1 MKNKKNI
8 LQEIYDTE
16 FDFREVGT
24 SNNYRDKK
32 ISSFEE
38 LEKYI
43 ERNGANTSYYIGSY
57 GYKAGGS
64 NTAKL
69 ENENNAIINSIFLD
83 FDLTLDE
90 QIYQE
95 FKGDY
100 SRKDISKLSDDKKQ
114 ELKGQIEETIKTETS
129 GLSDDDLKRYWVQ
142 KFERNYLELPI
153 KEAKKIANELKKTGV
168 ETLLN
173 FSGGK
178 GCHLRILFPAV
189 ELENPNI
196 VIKEFAERLENRFNL
211 QTLDEAVIK
220 APTSRVERIPTFRH
234 NKTGLYGHFFNLDT
248 SYDDIIANAEY
259 VESEIEVSVIDHVS
273 NELFSS
279 RLKQEDIVVS
289 DMLENQDTGLN
300 GVISSLTTYNLSD
313 SVKEDKLVSN
323 FLKIYRHGQY
333 NTVGFSYIHLL
344 RRAGIS
350 KEDVVNFFKKVD
362 SVLRDNNQEHDFK
375 KVQDWI
381 NRAYNIK
388 LNDPTE
394 TKHLGGLN
402 LWLETIKKATN
413 KEQANK
419 LIKFYNRIFK
429 KEKIDINKLD
439 DDVKQ
444 QYLYDVINT
453 KLNNAKAPSIQEL
466 AMYITS
472 DGNYFCDWSTMTR
485 YKKTENG
492 LVEINT
498 EYVAKQLN
506 NDFGENKFEIRTIEK
521 AIGYITKSIP
531 KDYNLIQF
539 ANGLLNTKTGE
550 FKEEH
555 YETEILP
562 KLNTTLMY
570 TPEAEEL
577 FKETEL
583 YKKIE
588 WLLKPT
594 DTKESWEWNSN
605 LFYKS
610 VGNCAFAI
618 NEAGRF
624 FILNGR
630 PNSGKSTL
638 LLLLK
643 RIFSYS
649 EVKITAIAKHER
661 FGLAPLLGKDVNFD
675 DDVSKVYVEDV
686 TTLNSVVTGDGIE
699 VELKGLNE
707 RLKLDSVTTPK
718 LWGAGNQLPF
728 LKGAGK
734 DRRTC
739 LILVDNIISNKNDDV
754 TFKPKIANGEL
765 DAEIGL
771 FFSYC
776 IQEAFKHRNEPFLS
790 EEQEA
795 VMLGEWEWKS
805 NPVNIFADYVFINS
819 NMRKTIFKEWKE
831 RLIDG
836 EYVTSDGEYV
846 LSVTTVNQ
854 LYEAFKQWALN
865 EKLIFGEQILG
876 KSRGLKIAME
886 NHGYFNNTIYMKEE
900 DKNGRNKTL
909 TRRVYMNCSLNPLFI
924 KLVNGNSSL
933 EEFITEKANK
943 LENKEPKT
951 LFGFNKLGL

>member
-1 MKNKKNI
+1 MNNKKNI
-8 LQEIYDTE
+8 LKNIYDTE
-16 FDFREVGT
+16 YDFREVGS

-114 ELKGQIEETIKTETS
+114 ELKGQIEETIKTETT
-129 GLSDDDLKRYWVQ
+129 GLSDDDLKRYWIQ

-153 KEAKKIANELKKTGV
+153 KEAKKIASELKKTGV

-178 GCHLRILFPAV
+178 GCHLRILFPTV

-234 NKTGLYGHFFNLDT
+234 NKTGLYGHFFNIDT
-248 SYDDIIANAEY
+248 SYNDIIANAEY

-289 DMLENQDTGLN
+289 EKLENQDTGLN
-300 GVISSLTTYNLSD
+300 SVISSLTTYNLSD

-362 SVLRDNNQEHDFK
+362 SVLRNNNQEHDFK

-413 KEQANK
+413 KEEANK

-485 YKKTENG
+485 YKKTDTG
-492 LVEINT
+492 LVEVNV

-506 NDFGENKFEIRTIEK
+506 KDFGENKFEIRNIEK

-539 ANGLLNTKTGE
+539 ANGLLNTKTEE
-550 FKEEH
+550 FKED
-555 YETEILP
+555 YFETEILP
-562 KLNTTLMY
+562 KINIDLIY
-570 TPEAEEL
+570 TPKAGIC

-583 YKKIE
+583 YKKTE

-594 DTKESWEWNSN
+594 KKGWEWNSK
-605 LFYKS
+605 LFYKC
-610 VGNCAFAI
+610 VGYTAFAT
-618 NEAGRF
+618 NESNRF

-630 PNSGKSTL
+630 PKTGKSTL
-638 LLLLK
+638 LQLLK

-649 EVKITAIAKHER
+649 EVKLTTIAKPDR
-661 FGLAPLLGKDVNFD
+661 FGLAPLLGKDMNSD
-675 DDVSKVYVEDV
+675 DDVSKAFIPDV
-686 TTLNSVVTGDGIE
+686 SILNSVATGDGIE
-699 VELKGLNE
+699 IELKGLNQ
-707 RLKLDSVTTPK
+707 RLHLDSVTTPK
-718 LWGAGNQLPF
+718 LWFAGNQLPF

-739 LILVDNIISNKNDDV
+739 LILVDNVVSSEDDDV
-754 TFKPKIANGEL
+754 TLKARIMNGEL
-765 DAEIGL
+765 DEEIGL

-776 IQEAFKHRNEPFLS
+776 LQEAFKHRNEPFLTK
-790 EEQEA
+790 EQEA

-819 NMRKTIFKEWKE
+819 NIRHNKFSDYETS
-831 RLIDG
+831 RLVDG
-836 EYVTSDGEYV
+836 EYLHNGEYV
-846 LSVTTVNQ
+846 LTVSAVNQ
-854 LYEAFKQWALN
+854 LYEAFKQWALQK
-865 EKLIFGEQILG
+865 ELIFEEQVLG
-876 KSRGLKIAME
+876 KSKGLRIAME
-886 NHGYFNNTIYMKEE
+886 NKGYINHTIKLNGKNNESIEINYSTQ
-900 DKNGRNKTL
+900 
-909 TRRVYMNCSLNPLFI
+909 RVYLNCSVNPLFI
-924 KLVNGNSSL
+924 LLVNGEINF
-933 EEFITEKANK
+933 EQFILDKTNMIEKEDVKK
-943 LENKEPKT
+943 LFN
-951 LFGFNKLGL
+951 FNK